1 MTPRQVDELSDVELA
16 AFWKYLEDEARSHER
31 EARKARRKRG

>member
-16 AFWKYLEDEARSHER
+16 AFWKYLEDEIRSQER
-31 EARKARRKRG
+31 AARKARRGR

>member
-16 AFWKYLEDEARSHER
+16 AFWKYLEDEARAAER
-31 EARKARRKRG
+31 AARKARRGR

>member
-16 AFWKYLEDEARSHER
+16 AFWKHLEDDIKAQER
-31 EARKARRKRG
+31 AARKARRGR

>member
-16 AFWKYLEDEARSHER
+16 AFWKYLEDEVRAAQR
-31 EARKARRKRG
+31 EARKARRR

>member
-16 AFWKYLEDEARSHER
+16 AFWKYLEDEAREAQR
-31 EARKARRKRG
+31 AARKARRGR